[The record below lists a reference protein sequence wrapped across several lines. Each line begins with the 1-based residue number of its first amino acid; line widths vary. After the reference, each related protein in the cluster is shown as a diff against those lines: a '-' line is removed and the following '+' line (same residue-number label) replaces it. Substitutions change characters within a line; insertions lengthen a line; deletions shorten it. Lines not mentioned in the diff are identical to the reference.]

1 MDHFMYFIE
10 QNFLNMFHSGI
21 WIVHNNVCYY
31 PPFPIKKKN
40 VPSMEAIIGISRP
53 IRNYNY

>member
-31 PPFPIKKKN
+31 PPFPIKKKKCAFHG
-40 VPSMEAIIGISRP
+40 S
-53 IRNYNY
+53 YNWDF

>member
-31 PPFPIKKKN
+31 PPFPIKKKKMCL
-40 VPSMEAIIGISRP
+40 PWKL
-53 IRNYNY
+53 